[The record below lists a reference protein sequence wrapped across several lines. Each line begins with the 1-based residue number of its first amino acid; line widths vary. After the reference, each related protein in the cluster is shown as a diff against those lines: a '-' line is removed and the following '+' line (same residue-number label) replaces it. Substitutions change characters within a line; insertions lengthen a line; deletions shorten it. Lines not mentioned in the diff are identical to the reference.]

1 MVNGGVVRV
10 CNISTAKSAGRI
22 FICLIVALG
31 VSACAMSQMTSP
43 FRKDKA
49 KPAGWNP
56 SVSEAGL
63 LEAAKTDT
71 TGQIDMASAA
81 IHCPRFTVWPRDRL
95 LTIYEIGRIGDGLAI
110 QHRGEITKT
119 ARECQIFPDKITVKY
134 GFAGRVLLGPRGRP
148 GQFTLPVKIQVA
160 DRTRNIISS
169 QNMKL
174 SVTIADD
181 NPIGFF
187 SIVNN
192 LTIPLPAGTTPS
204 DYQLFVAFDRT
215 APGAG

>member
-1 MVNGGVVRV
+1 MRV
-10 CNISTAKSAGRI
+10 STILLAT
-22 FICLIVALG
+22 LLLLAL
-31 VSACAMSQMTSP
+31 SACAMSQITSP
-43 FRKDKA
+43 FQKDKE
-49 KPAGWNP
+49 KPASWNP
-56 SVSEAGL
+56 SVSEERL

-81 IHCPRFTVWPRDRL
+81 FHCPRFSPWPRDRL
-95 LTIYEIGRIGDGLAI
+95 LTIYEIGRVGDGLAI

-119 ARECQIFPDKITVKY
+119 ARECRISPERITVKY
-134 GFAGRVLLGPRGRP
+134 GFAGRVLLGPRGQP
-148 GQFTLPVKIQVA
+148 GQFTLPVKVHVT

-169 QNMKL
+169 QNMTV
-174 SVTIADD
+174 SVTIAPD

-187 SIVNN
+187 SIVNQVV
-192 LTIPLPAGTTPS
+192 IPLQPGATAS